1 MGTEEEAML
10 RETEARLLALQ
21 QKMEGLVERGLEIDE
36 GAFKRS
42 LKDLEAQEKQ
52 AAREADEVLEE
63 CEVVL
68 EDLSDAGGGQDE
80 IEAAALK
87 KLLSLSKA
95 TCARRRAA
103 LRSAR
108 VAAHQQ
114 LASRAKQQRNALM
127 EGAAVR
133 RRVTIGGDTEGM
145 SAEEQKKSKATAT
158 MKLRQMKAEMAAEN
172 ERAAEALKLFAESTN
187 TLGRTNEKHE
197 NVSRGVEKAG
207 ELVSELERR
216 EKRDRQMINGAFAT
230 FAGVVIYVFAKRLP
244 FLGHFI
250 CAYFPRQFC

>member
-1 MGTEEEAML
+1 ML
-10 RETEARLLALQ
+10 QEVESSLLALQ
-21 QKMEGLVERGLEIDE
+21 QEMEGLLEKGAELEE
-36 GAFKRS
+36 GGFRRQ
-42 LKDLEAQEKQ
+42 LKQLEAREQK
-52 AAREADEVLEE
+52 AVREADEVLEE

-68 EDLSDAGGGQDE
+68 EDLSAGGGHVAAQAVAL
-80 IEAAALK
+80 EAALAE
-87 KLLSLSKA
+87 SKA

-108 VAAHQQ
+108 IAAHQQ
-114 LASRAKQQRNALM
+114 LASRAKEQRNALM
-127 EGAAVR
+127 DGAAVR
-133 RRVTIGGDTEGM
+133 RRVTVGGDPEGT
-145 SAEEQKKSKATAT
+145 SAEEQNTNKALAT

-172 ERAAEALKLFAESTN
+172 ERAAEALRLFADSTK

-197 NVSRGVEKAG
+197 SVSRGVDKAG

-230 FAGVVIYVFAKRLP
+230 FAGVVIYVVAKRLP
-244 FLGHFI
+244 FVGHFI

>member
-1 MGTEEEAML
+1 MGTEEEVML
-10 RETEARLLALQ
+10 QEVEGSLLVLQ
-21 QKMEGLVERGLEIDE
+21 QEMEGLVEKGNELEE
-36 GAFKRS
+36 ATFKRK
-42 LKDLEAQEKQ
+42 LKQLEAREQK
-52 AAREADEVLEE
+52 AIREADEVLEE

-68 EDLSDAGGGQDE
+68 EDLSDAGGAQE
-80 IEAAALK
+80 ATQAATLEAALAA
-87 KLLSLSKA
+87 SKA
-95 TCARRRAA
+95 TCARRRVA

-108 VAAHQQ
+108 IAAHQH
-114 LASRAKQQRNALM
+114 LASRAKEQRNALM
-127 EGAAVR
+127 DGAAVR
-133 RRVTIGGDTEGM
+133 RRVTVGGDSEGM
-145 SAEEQKKSKATAT
+145 SAEEQKTTKAAAT

-172 ERAAEALKLFAESTN
+172 ERAAEALRLFADSTK

-197 NVSRGVEKAG
+197 SVSRGVDKAG

>member
-1 MGTEEEAML
+1 MLHDMEAS
-10 RETEARLLALQ
+10 LLALQ
-21 QKMEGLVERGLEIDE
+21 QQMEGLVEKGSEMDE
-36 GAFKRS
+36 GAFKRE
-42 LKDLEAQEKQ
+42 LKQLEAREQK
-52 AAREADEVLEE
+52 AIREADEVLED

-68 EDLSDAGGGQDE
+68 EDLSEAGGAQE
-80 IEAAALK
+80 AVQAAALE
-87 KLLSLSKA
+87 LALRESKA
-95 TCARRRAA
+95 TFARRRAA

-114 LASRAKQQRNALM
+114 LANRAKEQRSALM
-127 EGAAVR
+127 DGASVR
-133 RRVTIGGDTEGM
+133 RRVIVGGDADDM
-145 SAEEQKKSKATAT
+145 SAEEQKKNKAAAT

-172 ERAAEALKLFAESTN
+172 ERAAEALRIFAASTN

-197 NVSRGVEKAG
+197 KVSRGVETAG

-216 EKRDRQMINGAFAT
+216 EKRDRQMINAAFAT